1 MYAGLI
7 FLLKRRSLCFRFL
20 PLRLLSNSYK
30 TGSLLVANPSRALAT
45 FLVLRLRSI
54 FLTALGGKFWGLNVA
69 RLRLKVL
76 VKDGKYVNFVRVLR
90 GTTTDL
96 RVVTMFCYQG
106 STFFFL
112 LSIK

>member
-1 MYAGLI
+1 
-7 FLLKRRSLCFRFL
+7 
-20 PLRLLSNSYK
+20 
-30 TGSLLVANPSRALAT
+30 
-45 FLVLRLRSI
+45 LRLRI
-54 FLTALGGKFWGLNVA
+54 RFVKKLGGKFPALNVA

-106 STFFFL
+106 STFFFY
-112 LSIK
+112 SQ